1 MGFARTAFGCV
12 VYPKFSQIFVAG
24 GSVNEYESTNK
35 CERYMVTENKW
46 KTLPDLNESKC
57 NPSLCFF
64 NDGNTLYCFG
74 GLIKTERMIYHT
86 SDKIER
92 LSKG

>member
-12 VYPKFSQIFVAG
+12 VYPNFSQIFVAG

-57 NPSLCFF
+57 KIRKYLNLPKASSLNNKKLRF
-64 NDGNTLYCFG
+64 
-74 GLIKTERMIYHT
+74 
-86 SDKIER
+86 
-92 LSKG
+92 